1 MERKK
6 FIKGFLLGIVLTLV
20 VGGAGLKIYDY
31 AQEKSA
37 EDKAVNQDFVEKA
50 KVLEKI
56 IDDEFTGEID
66 KDFMETGMY
75 KGMMASLGDP
85 YSAYYT
91 KEEYEEL
98 NTETTGLYKGMGVGM
113 QMDMETGRVKLVRW
127 YEGAPGAKAGLL
139 PDDIL
144 LKVNNEDIAGMELSE
159 VVEKV
164 KT

>member
-1 MERKK
+1 M
-6 FIKGFLLGIVLTLV
+6 
-20 VGGAGLKIYDY
+20 
-31 AQEKSA
+31 
-37 EDKAVNQDFVEKA
+37 EKA

-98 NTETTGLYKGMGVGM
+98 NTETTGLYKGIGVVM
-113 QMDMETGRVKLVRW
+113 QMDMETGMVKLVRC
-127 YEGAPGAKAGLL
+127 YEGSSGGKGRTFAG
-139 PDDIL
+139 
-144 LKVNNEDIAGMELSE
+144 
-159 VVEKV
+159 
-164 KT
+164 

>member
-1 MERKK
+1 M
-6 FIKGFLLGIVLTLV
+6 
-20 VGGAGLKIYDY
+20 
-31 AQEKSA
+31 
-37 EDKAVNQDFVEKA
+37 EKA

-98 NTETTGLYKGMGVGM
+98 NTETTGLYKGIGVVM
-113 QMDMETGRVKLVRW
+113 QMDMETGMVKLVRC
-127 YEGAPGAKAGLL
+127 YE
-139 PDDIL
+139 
-144 LKVNNEDIAGMELSE
+144 ELRGQRQDFCRMIFCSR
-159 VVEKV
+159 
-164 KT
+164 